1 MLERIIFNILSF
13 SLFIIIFFKIIKKND
28 TTYVVPLIL
37 EAIGIAIGL
46 IEILIGRFLGT
57 FIRVI
62 TYLLAIVLPLAIIL
76 IEKYG
81 LNFSELLYI
90 FLARLCNIFNNNK
103 KAKQLLMNLINKYP
117 ESYNGHRLLAQ
128 NYEKEGGMRKAIDEY
143 VKAIDINKKDYDSYY
158 KISELLVNLG
168 KKDEAIQ
175 MLTNLIHNK
184 PDYYNASKLLGGLLC
199 EQENFK
205 EAINVYMN
213 ALKYNDKE
221 SFEIYY
227 NLGIAYTRLNDF
239 QNAKSCYE
247 KAAKINALNYK
258 GYYNLGL
265 ISMLYDDLDE
275 AEKYFIEGI
284 KVEDTEPESCYQ
296 LARIYIIKGEKERA
310 INYLDRA
317 INLDSSFAEKAAK
330 DQVFLSIER
339 YIPKNINKIVRKKV
353 TMTKPELLVK
363 KHLEDTYLLVGKISK
378 NELKNMNTVKGKSI
392 DIQKDERENL

>member
-13 SLFIIIFFKIIKKND
+13 SLFIIIFFKIIRKND
-28 TTYVVPLIL
+28 TAYVAPLIL

-46 IEILIGRFLGT
+46 VEILIGRYLGT

-62 TYLLAIVLPLAIIL
+62 TYVLAIVLPLAIIL

-81 LNFSELLYI
+81 FNFSEWLYI
-90 FLARLCNIFNNNK
+90 FLAKLCNLLKNSK
-103 KAKQLLMNLINKYP
+103 KSKQLLMNLINKYP

-175 MLTNLIHNK
+175 MLNNLIHNK
-184 PDYYNASKLLGGLLC
+184 PDYYNASELLGRLLC

-221 SFEIYY
+221 SFELYY

-239 QNAKSCYE
+239 QNAKNCYE
-247 KAAKINALNYK
+247 KAAQINALNYK

-317 INLDSSFAEKAAK
+317 INLDSSFAEKASK
-330 DQVFLSIER
+330 DPVFLAIER
-339 YIPKNINKIVRKKV
+339 YIPKNINKIIRKKV
-353 TMTKPELLVK
+353 TMTKPEILVK

-378 NELKNMNTVKGKSI
+378 NELKNMNTSKGKSI
-392 DIQKDERENL
+392 NIQKEERENL

>member
-37 EAIGIAIGL
+37 EAIGIAVGL
-46 IEILIGRFLGT
+46 IEILLGRYLGT
-57 FIRVI
+57 LIRVI
-62 TYLLAIVLPLAIIL
+62 TYILAIIL
-76 IEKYG
+76 PVAIIMLEKYG
-81 LNFSELLYI
+81 INFSELLYV
-90 FLARLCNIFNNNK
+90 FLAKVFSALKKNK
-103 KAKQLLMNLINKYP
+103 KSKQLLMNLINKYP
-117 ESYNGHRLLAQ
+117 ESYNGHKLLAE

-158 KISELLVNLG
+158 KIAELLDNLG

-175 MLTNLIHNK
+175 MLNNLIHNK
-184 PDYYNASKLLGGLLC
+184 PDYFKASELLGRLLC

-213 ALKYNDKE
+213 ALRYNKEE

-239 QNAKSCYE
+239 QNAKDYYE
-247 KAAKINALNYK
+247 KAAAINALNYK

-275 AEKYFIEGI
+275 AEKFFIEGMN
-284 KVEDTEPESCYQ
+284 VEDTEPECCYQ
-296 LARIYIIKGEKERA
+296 LARIYLMRGEKERA

-317 INLDSSFAEKAAK
+317 INLDTSFAKRASE
-330 DQVFLSIER
+330 DPVFVTIER
-339 YIPKNINKIVRKKV
+339 YIPKNINEIKRKKLS
-353 TMTKPELLVK
+353 MTKAEILAK
-363 KHLEDTYLLVGKISK
+363 EHLEETYALVGKISK
-378 NELKNMNTVKGKSI
+378 NDLKNMNINKDKDI
-392 DIQKDERENL
+392 DIHREEREN

>member
-13 SLFIIIFFKIIKKND
+13 SLFTIIFFKIIKKND
-28 TTYVVPLIL
+28 TAYVVPLIL

-46 IEILIGRFLGT
+46 IELLIGRFLGT
-57 FIRVI
+57 YIRVI
-62 TYLLAIVLPLAIIL
+62 TYVLAILLPFAIIVL
-76 IEKYG
+76 EKYG
-81 LNFSELLYI
+81 LNFSEWLYL
-90 FLARLCNIFNNNK
+90 FLAKVCSFFNNNRQAK
-103 KAKQLLMNLINKYP
+103 KLLMNLINKYP
-117 ESYNGHRLLAQ
+117 ESYNGHKLLAQ

-158 KISELLVNLG
+158 KIAELLVNLDQ
-168 KKDEAIQ
+168 KEEAIE
-175 MLTNLIHNK
+175 MLNNLIHIK

-205 EAINVYMN
+205 EAINVYMT

-239 QNAKSCYE
+239 QSAKICYE
-247 KAAKINALNYK
+247 KAANINALNYK

-275 AEKYFIEGI
+275 AEKYFVEGI
-284 KVEDTEPESCYQ
+284 KIEDTEPDSCYQ
-296 LARIYIIKGEKERA
+296 LARIYIIKGERERA

-317 INLDSSFAEKAAK
+317 INLDSSFAKKAAN
-330 DQVFLSIER
+330 DPVFLTIER
-339 YIPKNINKIVRKKV
+339 YIPKNINKILRKK
-353 TMTKPELLVK
+353 TSMTKSELLVK
-363 KHLEDTYLLVGKISK
+363 SHLEETYLLVGKISK
-378 NELKNMNTVKGKSI
+378 NDLKNMNIIKGKEI
-392 DIQKDERENL
+392 NIQKDERENL

>member
-28 TTYVVPLIL
+28 TAYVAPLIL

-46 IEILIGRFLGT
+46 IELLIGRFLGT
-57 FIRVI
+57 YVRVI
-62 TYLLAIVLPLAIIL
+62 TYLLAVVLPFAIIL
-76 IEKYG
+76 LEKYG
-81 LNFSELLYI
+81 INFSEWLYI
-90 FLARLCNIFNNNK
+90 FLAKICSFFKNNK
-103 KAKQLLMNLINKYP
+103 ESKKLLMNLINKYP
-117 ESYNGHRLLAQ
+117 ESYSGHKLLAQ

-158 KISELLVNLG
+158 KIAELLVNLEQ
-168 KKDEAIQ
+168 KEEAIE
-175 MLTNLIHNK
+175 MLNNLIHIK

-205 EAINVYMN
+205 EAINVYMT
-213 ALKYNDKE
+213 ALKYNDKD

-239 QNAKSCYE
+239 QSAKNSYE
-247 KAAKINALNYK
+247 KAASINALNYK

-296 LARIYIIKGEKERA
+296 LARIYIIKGERERA

-317 INLDSSFAEKAAK
+317 INLDSSFAKKAEK
-330 DQVFLSIER
+330 DPVFLTIER
-339 YIPKNINKIVRKKV
+339 YIPKNINKIIRKK
-353 TMTKPELLVK
+353 TKMTKSELLVK
-363 KHLEDTYLLVGKISK
+363 NHLEETYLLVGKISK
-378 NELKNMNTVKGKSI
+378 NDLKNMNIIKGKEI
-392 DIQKDERENL
+392 NIQKDERENL

>member
-353 TMTKPELLVK
+353 TMTKPEILVK

>member
-13 SLFIIIFFKIIKKND
+13 SLFILIFFKIIRKND
-28 TTYVVPLIL
+28 TAYVAPLIL

-90 FLARLCNIFNNNK
+90 FLARLCSIFNNNK

-199 EQENFK
+199 EKENFK

-227 NLGIAYTRLNDF
+227 NLGIAYTMLNDF

-296 LARIYIIKGEKERA
+296 LARIYVIKGEKERA

-317 INLDSSFAEKAAK
+317 INLDSSFAEKASK
-330 DQVFLSIER
+330 DLVFLSIER
-339 YIPKNINKIVRKKV
+339 YIPKNINKIIR
-353 TMTKPELLVK
+353 
-363 KHLEDTYLLVGKISK
+363 
-378 NELKNMNTVKGKSI
+378 NTI
-392 DIQKDERENL
+392 

>member
-90 FLARLCNIFNNNK
+90 FLARLSSIFNNNK

-353 TMTKPELLVK
+353 TMTKPEILVK

>member
-1 MLERIIFNILSF
+1 MRIS
-13 SLFIIIFFKIIKKND
+13 
-28 TTYVVPLIL
+28 
-37 EAIGIAIGL
+37 AINPI
-46 IEILIGRFLGT
+46 
-57 FIRVI
+57 
-62 TYLLAIVLPLAIIL
+62 AIIL

>member
-81 LNFSELLYI
+81 LNFSELLYT

-184 PDYYNASKLLGGLLC
+184 PGYYNASKLLGGLLC

>member
-28 TTYVVPLIL
+28 TAYVAPLIL

-46 IEILIGRFLGT
+46 IELLIGRFLGT
-57 FIRVI
+57 YVRVI
-62 TYLLAIVLPLAIIL
+62 TYLLAVVLPFAIIL
-76 IEKYG
+76 LEKYG
-81 LNFSELLYI
+81 INFSEWLYI
-90 FLARLCNIFNNNK
+90 FLAKICSFFKNNK
-103 KAKQLLMNLINKYP
+103 ESKKLLMNLINKYP
-117 ESYNGHRLLAQ
+117 ESYSGHKLLAQ

-158 KISELLVNLG
+158 KIAELLVNLEQ
-168 KKDEAIQ
+168 KEEAIE
-175 MLTNLIHNK
+175 MLNNLIHIK

-205 EAINVYMN
+205 EAINVYMT
-213 ALKYNDKE
+213 ALKYNDKD

-239 QNAKSCYE
+239 QSAKNSYE
-247 KAAKINALNYK
+247 KAASINALNYK

-296 LARIYIIKGEKERA
+296 LARIYIIKGERERA

-317 INLDSSFAEKAAK
+317 INLDSSFAKKAEK
-330 DQVFLSIER
+330 DPVFFTIER
-339 YIPKNINKIVRKKV
+339 YIPKNINKIIRKK
-353 TMTKPELLVK
+353 TKMTKSELLVK
-363 KHLEDTYLLVGKISK
+363 NHLEETYLLVGKISK
-378 NELKNMNTVKGKSI
+378 NDLKNMNIIKGKEI
-392 DIQKDERENL
+392 NIQKDERENL

>member
-28 TTYVVPLIL
+28 TAYVAPLIL

-46 IEILIGRFLGT
+46 IELLIGRFLGT
-57 FIRVI
+57 YVRVI
-62 TYLLAIVLPLAIIL
+62 TYLLAVVLPFAIIL
-76 IEKYG
+76 LEKYG
-81 LNFSELLYI
+81 LNFSEWLYI
-90 FLARLCNIFNNNK
+90 FLAKICSFFNNNRECK
-103 KAKQLLMNLINKYP
+103 KLLINLINKYP
-117 ESYNGHRLLAQ
+117 ESYNGHKLLAQ

-158 KISELLVNLG
+158 KIAKLLVDLDQ
-168 KKDEAIQ
+168 KEEAIE
-175 MLTNLIHNK
+175 MLNNLIHIK

-205 EAINVYMN
+205 EAINVYMT
-213 ALKYNDKE
+213 ALKYNDKD

-239 QNAKSCYE
+239 QSAKICYE
-247 KAAKINALNYK
+247 KAANINSLNYK

-284 KVEDTEPESCYQ
+284 KVEDTEPDSCYQ
-296 LARIYIIKGEKERA
+296 LARIYIIKGERERA

-317 INLDSSFAEKAAK
+317 INLDSSFAKKAAN
-330 DQVFLSIER
+330 DPVFLTIER
-339 YIPKNINKIVRKKV
+339 YIPKNINKIIRKK
-353 TMTKPELLVK
+353 TSMTKPELLVK
-363 KHLEDTYLLVGKISK
+363 SHLEETYLLVGKISK
-378 NELKNMNTVKGKSI
+378 NDLKNMNITKGKEI
-392 DIQKDERENL
+392 NIQKEERENL

>member
-28 TTYVVPLIL
+28 TAYVAPLIL
-37 EAIGIAIGL
+37 EAIGL
-46 IEILIGRFLGT
+46 IELLIGRFLGT
-57 FIRVI
+57 YVRVI
-62 TYLLAIVLPLAIIL
+62 TYLLAVVLPFAIIL
-76 IEKYG
+76 LEKYG
-81 LNFSELLYI
+81 INFSEWLYI
-90 FLARLCNIFNNNK
+90 FLAKICSFFKNNK
-103 KAKQLLMNLINKYP
+103 ESKKLLMNLINKYP
-117 ESYNGHRLLAQ
+117 ESYSGHKLLAQ

-158 KISELLVNLG
+158 KIAELLVNLEQ
-168 KKDEAIQ
+168 KEEAIE
-175 MLTNLIHNK
+175 MLNNLIHIK

-205 EAINVYMN
+205 EAINVYMT
-213 ALKYNDKE
+213 ALKYNDKD

-239 QNAKSCYE
+239 QSAKNSYE
-247 KAAKINALNYK
+247 KAASINALNYK

-284 KVEDTEPESCYQ
+284 KVEDTEPDSCYQ
-296 LARIYIIKGEKERA
+296 LARIYIIKGERERA

-317 INLDSSFAEKAAK
+317 INLDSSFAKKAEK
-330 DQVFLSIER
+330 DPVFLTIER
-339 YIPKNINKIVRKKV
+339 YIPKNINKIIRKK
-353 TMTKPELLVK
+353 TKMTKSELLVK
-363 KHLEDTYLLVGKISK
+363 NHLEETYLLVGKISK
-378 NELKNMNTVKGKSI
+378 NDLKNMNIIKGKEI
-392 DIQKDERENL
+392 NIQKDERENL

>member
-28 TTYVVPLIL
+28 TAYVAPLIL

-46 IEILIGRFLGT
+46 IELLIGRFLGT
-57 FIRVI
+57 YVRVI
-62 TYLLAIVLPLAIIL
+62 TYLLAVVLPFAIIL
-76 IEKYG
+76 LEKYG
-81 LNFSELLYI
+81 INFSEWLYI
-90 FLARLCNIFNNNK
+90 FLAKICSFFKNNK
-103 KAKQLLMNLINKYP
+103 ESKKLLMNLINKYP
-117 ESYNGHRLLAQ
+117 ESYSGHKLLAQ

-158 KISELLVNLG
+158 KIAELLVNLEQ
-168 KKDEAIQ
+168 KEEAIE
-175 MLTNLIHNK
+175 MLNNLIYIK

-205 EAINVYMN
+205 EAINVYMT
-213 ALKYNDKE
+213 ALKYNDKD

-239 QNAKSCYE
+239 QSAKNSYE
-247 KAAKINALNYK
+247 KAASINALNYK

-296 LARIYIIKGEKERA
+296 LARIYIIKGERERA

-317 INLDSSFAEKAAK
+317 INLDSSFAKKAEK
-330 DQVFLSIER
+330 DPVFLTIER
-339 YIPKNINKIVRKKV
+339 YIPKNINKIIRKK
-353 TMTKPELLVK
+353 TKMTKSELLVK
-363 KHLEDTYLLVGKISK
+363 NHLEETYLLVGKISK
-378 NELKNMNTVKGKSI
+378 NDLKNMNIIKGKEI
-392 DIQKDERENL
+392 NIQKDERENL

>member
-37 EAIGIAIGL
+37 EAIGIAVGL
-46 IEILIGRFLGT
+46 IEILWGRYLGT

-62 TYLLAIVLPLAIIL
+62 TYVLAIIL
-76 IEKYG
+76 PVAIIILEKYG
-81 LNFSELLYI
+81 INFSELLYV
-90 FLARLCNIFNNNK
+90 FLAKVFSALKKNK
-103 KAKQLLMNLINKYP
+103 KSKQLLMNLINKYP
-117 ESYNGHRLLAQ
+117 ESYNGHKLLAE

-158 KISELLVNLG
+158 KIAELLDNLG

-175 MLTNLIHNK
+175 MLNNLIHNK
-184 PDYYNASKLLGGLLC
+184 PDYFKASELLGRLLC

-213 ALKYNDKE
+213 ALRYNKEE

-239 QNAKSCYE
+239 QNAKDYYE
-247 KAAKINALNYK
+247 KAAAINALNYK

-275 AEKYFIEGI
+275 AEKFFIEGMN
-284 KVEDTEPESCYQ
+284 VEDTEPECCYQ
-296 LARIYIIKGEKERA
+296 LARIYLMRGEKERA

-317 INLDSSFAEKAAK
+317 INLDTSFAKRASK
-330 DQVFLSIER
+330 DPVFITIER
-339 YIPKNINKIVRKKV
+339 YIPKSINEIKRKKIS
-353 TMTKPELLVK
+353 MVK
-363 KHLEDTYLLVGKISK
+363 AEILAKEHLEETYALVGKISK
-378 NELKNMNTVKGKSI
+378 NDLKNMNINKDKDI
-392 DIQKDERENL
+392 DIHREEREN

>member
-247 KAAKINALNYK
+247 KAARINALNYK

-317 INLDSSFAEKAAK
+317 INLDSSFVEKAAK

>member
-28 TTYVVPLIL
+28 TTYVVPLVL
-37 EAIGIAIGL
+37 EAIGIAVGL
-46 IEILIGRFLGT
+46 IEILLGRYLGT

-62 TYLLAIVLPLAIIL
+62 TYVLAIIL
-76 IEKYG
+76 PVAIIILEKYG
-81 LNFSELLYI
+81 INFSELLYV
-90 FLARLCNIFNNNK
+90 FLAKVFSALKKNK
-103 KAKQLLMNLINKYP
+103 KSKQLLMNLINKYP
-117 ESYNGHRLLAQ
+117 ESYNGHKLLAE

-158 KISELLVNLG
+158 KIAELLVNLG

-175 MLTNLIHNK
+175 MLNNLIHIK
-184 PDYYNASKLLGGLLC
+184 PDYFKASELLGRLLC

-213 ALKYNDKE
+213 ALRYNKEE

-239 QNAKSCYE
+239 QNAKDYYE
-247 KAAKINALNYK
+247 KAAAINALNYK

-275 AEKYFIEGI
+275 AEKFFIEGMN
-284 KVEDTEPESCYQ
+284 VEDTEPECCYQ
-296 LARIYIIKGEKERA
+296 LARIYLMRGEKERA

-317 INLDSSFAEKAAK
+317 INLDTSFAKRASK
-330 DQVFLSIER
+330 DPVFITIER
-339 YIPKNINKIVRKKV
+339 YIPKTINEIKRKKIS
-353 TMTKPELLVK
+353 MVK
-363 KHLEDTYLLVGKISK
+363 AEILAKEHLEETYALVGKISK
-378 NELKNMNTVKGKSI
+378 NDLKNMNINKDKDI
-392 DIQKDERENL
+392 DIHREEREN

>member
-247 KAAKINALNYK
+247 KAARINALNYK

>member
-28 TTYVVPLIL
+28 TAYVAPLIL

-46 IEILIGRFLGT
+46 IELLIGRFLGT
-57 FIRVI
+57 YVRVI
-62 TYLLAIVLPLAIIL
+62 TYLLAVVLPFAIIL
-76 IEKYG
+76 LEKYG
-81 LNFSELLYI
+81 INFSEWLYI
-90 FLARLCNIFNNNK
+90 FLAKICSFFKNNK
-103 KAKQLLMNLINKYP
+103 ESKKLLMNLINKYP
-117 ESYNGHRLLAQ
+117 ESYSGHKLLAQ

-158 KISELLVNLG
+158 KIAELLVNLEQ
-168 KKDEAIQ
+168 KEEAIE
-175 MLTNLIHNK
+175 MLNNLIHIK

-205 EAINVYMN
+205 EAINVYMT
-213 ALKYNDKE
+213 ALKYNDKD

-239 QNAKSCYE
+239 QSAKNSYE
-247 KAAKINALNYK
+247 KAASINALNYK

-296 LARIYIIKGEKERA
+296 LARIYIIKGERERA

-317 INLDSSFAEKAAK
+317 INLDSSFAKKAEK
-330 DQVFLSIER
+330 DPVFLTIER
-339 YIPKNINKIVRKKV
+339 YIPKNINKIIRKK
-353 TMTKPELLVK
+353 TKMTKSELLVK
-363 KHLEDTYLLVGKISK
+363 NHLEETYLLVKISK
-378 NELKNMNTVKGKSI
+378 NDLKNMNIIKGKEI
-392 DIQKDERENL
+392 NIQKDERENL

>member
-330 DQVFLSIER
+330 NQVFLSIER

>member
-1 MLERIIFNILSF
+1 MLERIIFNISSF

-28 TTYVVPLIL
+28 TAYVAPLIL

-46 IEILIGRFLGT
+46 IELLIGRFLGT
-57 FIRVI
+57 YVRVI
-62 TYLLAIVLPLAIIL
+62 TYLLAVVLPFAIIL
-76 IEKYG
+76 LEKYG
-81 LNFSELLYI
+81 INFSEWLYI
-90 FLARLCNIFNNNK
+90 FLAKICSFFKNNK
-103 KAKQLLMNLINKYP
+103 ESKKLLMNLINKYP
-117 ESYNGHRLLAQ
+117 ESYSGHKLLAQ

-158 KISELLVNLG
+158 KIAELLVNLEQ
-168 KKDEAIQ
+168 KEEAIE
-175 MLTNLIHNK
+175 MLNNLIHIK

-205 EAINVYMN
+205 EAINVYMT
-213 ALKYNDKE
+213 ALKYNDKD

-239 QNAKSCYE
+239 QSAKNSYE
-247 KAAKINALNYK
+247 KAASINALNYK

-296 LARIYIIKGEKERA
+296 LARIYIIKGERERA

-317 INLDSSFAEKAAK
+317 INLDSSFAKKAEK
-330 DQVFLSIER
+330 DPVFLTIER
-339 YIPKNINKIVRKKV
+339 YIPKNINKIIRKK
-353 TMTKPELLVK
+353 TKMTKSELLVK
-363 KHLEDTYLLVGKISK
+363 NHLEETYLLVGKISK
-378 NELKNMNTVKGKSI
+378 NDLKNMNIIKGKEI
-392 DIQKDERENL
+392 NIQKDERENL

>member
-90 FLARLCNIFNNNK
+90 FLARLYSIFNNNK

-353 TMTKPELLVK
+353 TMTKPEILVK

>member
-13 SLFIIIFFKIIKKND
+13 SLFIIIFFKIIRKND
-28 TTYVVPLIL
+28 TAYVVPLIL

-46 IEILIGRFLGT
+46 IEILIGRYLGT

-62 TYLLAIVLPLAIIL
+62 TYVFAIIL
-76 IEKYG
+76 PLVIILTEKYG
-81 LNFSELLYI
+81 FNFSEWLYI
-90 FLARLCNIFNNNK
+90 LLAKLCNLLKNNK
-103 KAKQLLMNLINKYP
+103 KSKQLLMNLINKYP

-175 MLTNLIHNK
+175 MLNNLIHNK
-184 PDYYNASKLLGGLLC
+184 PDYYNASELLGRLLC

-213 ALKYNDKE
+213 ALKYNNKE
-221 SFEIYY
+221 SFELYY

-239 QNAKSCYE
+239 QNAKNCYE
-247 KAAKINALNYK
+247 KAAQINALNYK

-275 AEKYFIEGI
+275 AEKYFVEGI

-296 LARIYIIKGEKERA
+296 LARIYVIKGERERA

-317 INLDSSFAEKAAK
+317 INLDSSFAEKASK
-330 DQVFLSIER
+330 DPVFLSIER
-339 YIPKNINKIVRKKV
+339 YIPKNINKITRKKV
-353 TMTKPELLVK
+353 AMTRPEILVK

-378 NELKNMNTVKGKSI
+378 NELKNMNTSKEKSI
-392 DIQKDERENL
+392 NIQKEERENL

>member
-37 EAIGIAIGL
+37 EAIGIAVGL
-46 IEILIGRFLGT
+46 IEILLGRYLGT
-57 FIRVI
+57 LIRVI
-62 TYLLAIVLPLAIIL
+62 TYILAIIL
-76 IEKYG
+76 PVAIIMLEKYG
-81 LNFSELLYI
+81 INFSELLYV
-90 FLARLCNIFNNNK
+90 FLAKVCSAFKKNK
-103 KAKQLLMNLINKYP
+103 KSKQLLMNLINKYP
-117 ESYNGHRLLAQ
+117 ESYNGHKLLAE

-143 VKAIDINKKDYDSYY
+143 VKAIDINKKDYNSYY
-158 KISELLVNLG
+158 KIAELLDNLG

-175 MLTNLIHNK
+175 MLNNLIHNK
-184 PDYYNASKLLGGLLC
+184 PDYFKASELLGRLLC

-213 ALKYNDKE
+213 ALRYNKEE

-239 QNAKSCYE
+239 QNAKDYYE
-247 KAAKINALNYK
+247 KAAAINALNYK

-275 AEKYFIEGI
+275 AEKFFIEGI
-284 KVEDTEPESCYQ
+284 NVEDTEPECCYQ
-296 LARIYIIKGEKERA
+296 LARIYLMRGEKERA

-317 INLDSSFAEKAAK
+317 INLDTSFAKRASE
-330 DQVFLSIER
+330 DPVFVTIER
-339 YIPKNINKIVRKKV
+339 YIPKNINEIKRKKLS
-353 TMTKPELLVK
+353 MTKAEILAK
-363 KHLEDTYLLVGKISK
+363 EHLEETYTLVGKISK
-378 NELKNMNTVKGKSI
+378 NDLKNMNINKDKDI
-392 DIQKDERENL
+392 DIHREEREN

>member
-28 TTYVVPLIL
+28 TTYVAPLIL

-62 TYLLAIVLPLAIIL
+62 TYLLAIVLPFAIIL

-353 TMTKPELLVK
+353 TMTKPEILVK

>member
-13 SLFIIIFFKIIKKND
+13 SLFIIIFFKIIRKND
-28 TTYVVPLIL
+28 TAYVVPLIL
-37 EAIGIAIGL
+37 EALGIAIGL

-57 FIRVI
+57 YIRVI
-62 TYLLAIVLPLAIIL
+62 TYILAIVLPLAIIL
-76 IEKYG
+76 LEKYG
-81 LNFSELLYI
+81 INFSEWLYI
-90 FLARLCNIFNNNK
+90 FLAKLCSILKNSK
-103 KAKQLLMNLINKYP
+103 KSKQLLMNLINKYP
-117 ESYNGHRLLAQ
+117 ESYSGHRLLAQ
-128 NYEKEGGMRKAIDEY
+128 TYEKEGGMRKAIDEY

-175 MLTNLIHNK
+175 MLNNLIHIK
-184 PDYYNASKLLGGLLC
+184 PDYYQASELLGQLLC

-213 ALKYNDKE
+213 ALKYNKE

-239 QNAKSCYE
+239 QNAKNCYE
-247 KAAKINALNYK
+247 KAAQINALNYK

-275 AEKYFIEGI
+275 AEKYFLEGM

-296 LARIYIIKGEKERA
+296 LSRIYVIKGERERA

-330 DQVFLSIER
+330 DSVFLSIER
-339 YIPKNINKIVRKKV
+339 YIPKNINKIIRKNT
-353 TMTKPELLVK
+353 TMTKPEILVK
-363 KHLEDTYLLVGKISK
+363 QHLEDTYLLVGKISK
-378 NELKNMNTVKGKSI
+378 NELKNMNIGKEKSI
-392 DIQKDERENL
+392 NIQKEERDNL

>member
-28 TTYVVPLIL
+28 TAYVAPLIL

-46 IEILIGRFLGT
+46 IELLIGRFLGT
-57 FIRVI
+57 YVRVI
-62 TYLLAIVLPLAIIL
+62 TYLLALVLPFAIIL
-76 IEKYG
+76 LEKYG
-81 LNFSELLYI
+81 INFSEWLYI
-90 FLARLCNIFNNNK
+90 FLAKICSFFKNNK
-103 KAKQLLMNLINKYP
+103 ESKKLLMNLINKYP
-117 ESYNGHRLLAQ
+117 ESYSGHKLLAQ

-158 KISELLVNLG
+158 KIAELLVNLEQ
-168 KKDEAIQ
+168 KEEAIE
-175 MLTNLIHNK
+175 MLNNLIHIK

-205 EAINVYMN
+205 EAINVYMT
-213 ALKYNDKE
+213 ALKYNDKD

-239 QNAKSCYE
+239 QSAKNSYE
-247 KAAKINALNYK
+247 KAASINALNYK

-296 LARIYIIKGEKERA
+296 LARIYIIKGERERA

-317 INLDSSFAEKAAK
+317 INLDSSFAKKAEK
-330 DQVFLSIER
+330 DPVFLTIER
-339 YIPKNINKIVRKKV
+339 YIPKNINKIIRKK
-353 TMTKPELLVK
+353 TKMTKSELLVK
-363 KHLEDTYLLVGKISK
+363 NHLEETYLLVGKISK
-378 NELKNMNTVKGKSI
+378 NDLKNMNIIKGKEI
-392 DIQKDERENL
+392 NIQKDERENL

>member
-90 FLARLCNIFNNNK
+90 FLVRLCNIFNNNK

>member
-247 KAAKINALNYK
+247 KAARINALNYK

-392 DIQKDERENL
+392 DIQKDEREIL

>member
-239 QNAKSCYE
+239 QNAKNCYE

-296 LARIYIIKGEKERA
+296 LARIYVIKGEKERA

-330 DQVFLSIER
+330 DTVFLSIER
-339 YIPKNINKIVRKKV
+339 YIPKNINKIIRKKV
-353 TMTKPELLVK
+353 AMTKPELLVK

-378 NELKNMNTVKGKSI
+378 NEFKNMNIIKEKSI

>member
-28 TTYVVPLIL
+28 TTYVAPLIL

-62 TYLLAIVLPLAIIL
+62 TYLLAIVLPFAIIL

-81 LNFSELLYI
+81 LNFSEMLYI
-90 FLARLCNIFNNNK
+90 FLARLCSIFNNNK

-239 QNAKSCYE
+239 QNAKNCYE

-296 LARIYIIKGEKERA
+296 LARIYVIKGEKERA

-317 INLDSSFAEKAAK
+317 INLDSSFAEKATK
-330 DQVFLSIER
+330 DPVFLSIER
-339 YIPKNINKIVRKKV
+339 YIPKNINKIIRKKV
-353 TMTKPELLVK
+353 AMTKPELLVK

-378 NELKNMNTVKGKSI
+378 NEFKNMNIIKGKSI

>member
-1 MLERIIFNILSF
+1 M
-13 SLFIIIFFKIIKKND
+13 
-28 TTYVVPLIL
+28 
-37 EAIGIAIGL
+37 
-46 IEILIGRFLGT
+46 GT

-90 FLARLCNIFNNNK
+90 FLARLCSIFNNNK

-199 EQENFK
+199 EKENFK

-227 NLGIAYTRLNDF
+227 NLGIAYTMLNDF

-284 KVEDTEPESCYQ
+284 K
-296 LARIYIIKGEKERA
+296 GEKERA

-317 INLDSSFAEKAAK
+317 INLDSSFAEKASK
-330 DQVFLSIER
+330 DLVFLSIER
-339 YIPKNINKIVRKKV
+339 YIPKNINKIIRKKV
-353 TMTKPELLVK
+353 DMTKSEMLVK

-392 DIQKDERENL
+392 DIQKDEREKL